1 MKDFSIEKLTLGEI
15 AQLEELTG
23 LSLSAMSDDAAPK
36 GKFLAGLAWLAK
48 RRQDPTFSYEQA
60 QAMSMEEFGDLLG
73 NLNAPKAVS
82 AKPARKTSHS
92 S

>member
-1 MKDFSIEKLTLGEI
+1 MQDFSIERLTLGEI

-23 LSLSAMSDDAAPK
+23 QSLSAMSDDSAPK

-48 RRQDPTFSYEQA
+48 RRQDPTFTYEQA
-60 QAMSMEEFGDLLG
+60 QAMSMEEFSALLG
-73 NLNAPKAVS
+73 DVHAPKAVS
-82 AKPARKTSHS
+82 AKRAPKTSHS